1 MVGEASASKMPI
13 SAEKKRQIY
22 AEKKARGE
30 KGLLTP
36 KELVQREKGRTDAIA
51 WS

>member
-1 MVGEASASKMPI
+1 MVQT
-13 SAEKKRQIY
+13 AEQKKRIY
-22 AEKKARGE
+22 AEKKARAE